1 MNNVKFKQMENEISS
16 LKKKLEFNE
25 KKLNSKNN
33 KINDFENKMQLKN
46 KIIKEFSDL
55 INNSELDISKLSKE
69 AQNILKENDKSD
81 SYVVINNKE
90 SKDSIVDLIK
100 QGYITKNKDDPL
112 SQNRKNEENFE
123 IINNYFV

>member
-1 MNNVKFKQMENEISS
+1 
-16 LKKKLEFNE
+16 
-25 KKLNSKNN
+25 
-33 KINDFENKMQLKN
+33 MQLKN

-69 AQNILKENDKSD
+69 AQNILKENAKDN

-90 SKDSIVDLIK
+90 PKDSIVDLIK

>member
-1 MNNVKFKQMENEISS
+1 MNNVKFKKMENEISS
-16 LKKKLEFNE
+16 LKKKIEFNE

-33 KINDFENKMQLKN
+33 KINDFENKIQLKN
-46 KIIKEFSDL
+46 KIIKEFADL
-55 INNSELDISKLSKE
+55 INNSKLDISKLSKE

>member
-33 KINDFENKMQLKN
+33 KINDFENKIQLKN

-55 INNSELDISKLSKE
+55 INNSKLDISKLSKE
-69 AQNILKENDKSD
+69 AQNILKENAKSD

-100 QGYITKNKDDPL
+100 QGYIIKNKDDPL
-112 SQNRKNEENFE
+112 SQNRKNKENFE
-123 IINNYFV
+123 IINNYFD